1 VILPKWPKNSVC
13 RVDRLSKTETIRP
26 GETQQRSPR
35 QIWRRTLGFL
45 AARPLA
51 RAFLWGLASA
61 LALPP
66 LHLLPVLLF
75 SIPAFLALIGGAK
88 TWKHVA
94 LIGWMFGFGLNLG
107 GLYWITEPILT
118 EASTFWWLVP
128 FAAPLLA
135 CAVAFYSIIPA
146 LAAYLV
152 RDCSKSRSGGRL
164 GAIFCAPVLTYLS
177 TLRSGARKSHPA
189 DSPERLLKQS
199 LKKPDLGQLLVFSGA
214 WVLSNLIQQFAFSG
228 FPWNLWG
235 TDWAIPGILG
245 DIFIQPAAIFGVHGL
260 TLLTVFLAGLPQFR
274 RRGFLALI
282 AILLAWAGF
291 GAWRLQTPVQ
301 PTGVKLALLQP
312 DFPVPG
318 AYDRASLVAR
328 WQRLLSMSNAG
339 IHAGATAIIWPEAA
353 SPWLLDTDIAARQQ
367 LAQVTGTTPILAGS
381 LRAVSDTDYRNAL
394 VVTAGPMP
402 ALAVY
407 DKWKLVPFGEYMPK
421 WIPVKITPDVLGSG
435 FTPGPGPKTL
445 HIPGLPPFGPLI
457 CYEDVFTGQVVDE
470 KDRPDWLLNITDDAW
485 FGDSAGP
492 RQHFA
497 DARLRAVE
505 EGLPL
510 ARDANSGIST
520 VFNAFGHV
528 EPILP
533 LNSQAVLVIPLPGHL
548 PATLFS
554 RLGLSLPAMVA
565 AMTVAIGLL
574 IALTV

>member
-1 VILPKWPKNSVC
+1 MDK
-13 RVDRLSKTETIRP
+13 LSKIGASRP
-26 GETQQRSPR
+26 GEIQQHAPR
-35 QIWRRTLGFL
+35 RIWDISLAFL

-51 RAFLWGLASA
+51 RAFLWGLVSA

-75 SIPAFLALIGGAK
+75 SIPAFLTLIAGAK
-88 TWKHVA
+88 SWKHAA

-118 EASTFWWLVP
+118 EAATFWWLVP

-135 CAVAFYSIIPA
+135 CAVAFYTIIPA
-146 LAAYLV
+146 LAAYV
-152 RDCSKSRSGGRL
+152 
-164 GAIFCAPVLTYLS
+164 V
-177 TLRSGARKSHPA
+177 
-189 DSPERLLKQS
+189 
-199 LKKPDLGQLLVFSGA
+199 KKPGLGRLLVFSGT

-245 DIFIQPAAIFGVHGL
+245 DIFIQPAAVFGVHGL

-274 RRGFLALI
+274 RRGFVALI
-282 AILLAWAGF
+282 AILLVWAGF

-301 PTGVKLALLQP
+301 PTDIKLALVQP
-312 DFPVPG
+312 NFPVPG
-318 AYDRASLVAR
+318 SFDRASLLAR

-339 IHAGATAIIWPEAA
+339 IHAGASAIIWPEAA
-353 SPWLLDTDIAARQQ
+353 SPWLLDTDTAARQQ

-381 LRAVSDTDYRNAL
+381 LRAVSNTDYRNSL
-394 VVTAGPMP
+394 VVTAGPGP

-407 DKWKLVPFGEYMPK
+407 DKWKLVPFGEYTPK
-421 WIPVKITPDVLGSG
+421 WIPVKIIPSALGSG
-435 FTPGPGPKTL
+435 FTPGTGPKTL

-457 CYEDVFTGQVVDE
+457 CYEAIFTGQVVDE
-470 KDRPDWLLNITDDAW
+470 KDRPDWLVNVTDDAW
-485 FGDSAGP
+485 FGNSAGP

-505 EGLPL
+505 EGVPL
-510 ARDANSGIST
+510 ARDANSGISA

-528 EPILP
+528 EALLP
-533 LNSQAVLVIPLPGHL
+533 LNTQAVLVIPLPGHL
-548 PATLFS
+548 PQTLYA
-554 RLGLSLPAMVA
+554 RLGLTLPAMLASTAIIVGILVA
-565 AMTVAIGLL
+565 LAV
-574 IALTV
+574 